1 VSASALLRAHHVV
14 QAARLDRQARPAGGP
29 PGHLERITNALNE
42 VWRYG
47 DYIVRINPQPG
58 ATRLQREGRLLRAL
72 PPEVRGPTPLAA
84 APAPWGEWMVVGRL
98 PGAELA
104 KSWRGLHRSERR
116 RSITELAACLEA
128 LHSVEAPQVRAG
140 EKDADSPH
148 PLNRLEAMLAEAR
161 LLPTVDGG
169 VLDAAA
175 DKLHAALDALD
186 DDPTTLVHGDLHFEN
201 VLTDGEGNVSGV
213 LDFEWC
219 RAGPPDLDLDILL
232 HSLADPSLHVA
243 SGDGATLE
251 RRDFDDVVG
260 WLRAAYPALL
270 AHPRL
275 PERLWVYR
283 LAHELRSLLAQPPGP
298 GIRGSSLPP
307 HHPYLRVVRLVEG
320 RSELGWFVGT

>member
-14 QAARLDRQARPAGGP
+14 QAAHLDRQARPDGSHA
-29 PGHLERITNALNE
+29 GHLERVMYALNE

-47 DYIVRINPQPG
+47 PYIVRINPQPG

-72 PPEVRGPTPLAA
+72 PAEVRAPRPLAA
-84 APAPWGEWMVVGRL
+84 GPAAWGEWMVVGCL
-98 PGAELA
+98 PGVELA
-104 KSWRGLHRSERR
+104 KSWRGLRRSERR
-116 RSITELAACLEA
+116 RSITELAECLEA
-128 LHSVEAPQVRAG
+128 LHGVDAPHVRAG
-140 EKDADSPH
+140 ERDADSPH
-148 PLNRLEAMLAEAR
+148 PLNRLDSMLAAAR
-161 LLPTVDGG
+161 RLPTVDHG

-175 DKLHAALDALD
+175 DKLHSAVDALD
-186 DDPTTLVHGDLHFEN
+186 DDPATLVHGDLHFEN
-201 VLTDGEGNVSGV
+201 VLIDDEGSVTGL

-251 RRDFDDVVG
+251 RSDFDDVVG
-260 WLRAAYPALL
+260 WLGAAYPALL

-283 LAHELRSLLAQPPGP
+283 LSHELRSLLEQPPPP
-298 GIRGSSLPP
+298 GIRGSSLPA
-307 HHPYLRVVRLVEG
+307 HHPYLRIVRLVEG